1 MSDYKGTNILEKIGA
16 FVPGYAGY
24 AQREGRRQT
33 DKLLRAAT
41 VKEIQTKKRLLDEAV
56 QRLTGEGKLTHLP
69 PLDAIRRQLDLIAN
83 RLAYAKYGTSGFFDI
98 VQINEQDLDRVY
110 SYDLSMVSAVR
121 ECLQKVD
128 AVTTATESDRLSV
141 DIREGLKQLEKLID
155 ARNKIFMEV

>member
-24 AQREGRRQT
+24 AQREGRRQS

-41 VKEIQTKKRLLDEAV
+41 AKEIRTKKRLLDDAV
-56 QRLTGEGKLTHLP
+56 QRLTGEGKLAHLP

-83 RLAYAKYGTSGFFDI
+83 RLAYANYGTGGFFDVI
-98 VQINEQDLDRVY
+98 QINEQDLDRVY
-110 SYDLSMVSAVR
+110 SYDLSIVSAVQ
-121 ECLQKVD
+121 ECLKKVD
-128 AVTTATESDRLSV
+128 AITTATETDRLSAE
-141 DIREGLKQLEKLID
+141 IRDGLKQLETLID